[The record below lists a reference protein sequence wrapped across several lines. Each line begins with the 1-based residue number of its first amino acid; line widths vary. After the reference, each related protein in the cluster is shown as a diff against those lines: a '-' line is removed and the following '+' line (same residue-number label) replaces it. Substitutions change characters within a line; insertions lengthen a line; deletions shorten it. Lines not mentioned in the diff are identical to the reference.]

1 MQPFEALRNWRRREE
16 RSSTAQ
22 GYPPYQHLE
31 HHFNAAEIV
40 KDIIL
45 GLSDGLTVPFAL
57 AAGLSSLG
65 NSKLVIYGGVAE
77 LVSGSISMGLGGYL
91 AARSELDHYDTERA
105 REALEVQEV
114 PADEEQ
120 EIIDI
125 MAPYGLDQVTVQ
137 PIIEKLRS
145 NPDKFVDFM
154 MRFELNLEA
163 PNPRRSM
170 ISGLTIGLSY
180 LFGGLIP
187 LLPYFFLNNA
197 YNALY
202 ISIGVTL
209 TTLLVFGYIKSILV
223 SPKTAFK
230 GAIQTLIIGAVAAG
244 ASFGIVKAL
253 PSGES

>member
-1 MQPFEALRNWRRREE
+1 ML
-16 RSSTAQ
+16 
-22 GYPPYQHLE
+22 
-31 HHFNAAEIV
+31 
-40 KDIIL
+40 IL
-45 GLSDGLTVPFAL
+45 YDS
-57 AAGLSSLG
+57 
-65 NSKLVIYGGVAE
+65 
-77 LVSGSISMGLGGYL
+77 GYL

-105 REALEVQEV
+105 REALEVEEV

-120 EIIDI
+120 EIVDI
-125 MAPYGLDQVTVQ
+125 MAPYGLDQITVQ

-187 LLPYFFLNNA
+187 LLPYFFLKNA
-197 YNALY
+197 YHALY
-202 ISIGVTL
+202 ISIAVTL
-209 TTLLVFGYIKSILV
+209 TTLLTFGYIKSILV

-244 ASFGIVKAL
+244 ASFGIVKAI
-253 PSGES
+253 PNGES